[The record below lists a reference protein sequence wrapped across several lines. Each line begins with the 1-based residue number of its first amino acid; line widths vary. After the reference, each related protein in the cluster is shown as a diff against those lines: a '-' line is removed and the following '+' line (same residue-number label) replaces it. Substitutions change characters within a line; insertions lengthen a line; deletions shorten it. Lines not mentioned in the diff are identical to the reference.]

1 MLPLPSQVC
10 AIQNETEGIC
20 FISNEQGALA
30 KGPQKGGGT
39 DGGSVPLGLLS
50 LSSFWTL
57 VDLGPDLINRCLHSS
72 LSQKRDSH
80 HLSSCVFSGPGLW
93 QVLGTPMGCELL
105 AVERR
110 WLLKGVSTL
119 GQGPRHAEH
128 VTDVSL
134 SSYSYSYCGSKGD
147 WTGFANVFSL
157 IPQPV
162 K

>member
-57 VDLGPDLINRCLHSS
+57 VDLGPDLINRYLHSS
-72 LSQKRDSH
+72 CH
-80 HLSSCVFSGPGLW
+80 
-93 QVLGTPMGCELL
+93 
-105 AVERR
+105 RR
-110 WLLKGVSTL
+110 ETVTISPRLCSV
-119 GQGPRHAEH
+119 GQAYGR
-128 VTDVSL
+128 
-134 SSYSYSYCGSKGD
+134 C
-147 WTGFANVFSL
+147 
-157 IPQPV
+157 
-162 K
+162 